1 MRKILLALLA
11 ASSTFGAASQAFA
24 DTPIQLDSTSWTKA
38 CKADAG
44 DAGRRVCLTSAF
56 GKLPA
61 SDAKNP
67 GQISIS
73 AILIER
79 EGDDRKTLRVV
90 LPLGMQLVHGT
101 RVIIDNQKPIPAPY
115 VNCYSGGCFSDYAL
129 NGDLLESLKTGNQLT
144 IQAINSNG
152 SPLGRTIPLPRFGKA
167 FSGSPDGWN
176 SLDADVRNSL
186 DAMLMPKSV
195 VDKVDSASRLI
206 YAPWTKFCLK
216 GQDANAKQVCFT
228 GKDARLESGQSV
240 IAAVIIEPEG
250 EPKKILRV
258 TVPLGIQLV
267 HGTRVT
273 VDDNAPAQSP
283 YVICFQNGC
292 MSDYQA
298 PPELIAKLKNGENL
312 VVQAINSSGAPVTLR
327 LPLQETGGASFAKA
341 YDGPPTDPKIFVA
354 TQQKL
359 QGELAARAA
368 EARKDLADQS
378 QAPPPLA
385 AAPSE
390 PIHEAPAIA
399 GRPASFGRRVAL
411 VVGNSAYKSVAALTN
426 PIRDAAKVAETL
438 RKVGFQSVD
447 LETDL
452 SREGLVEALRGF
464 AKQAENADWA
474 VVYYAG
480 HGIEAAGV
488 NYLIP
493 VDAAIH
499 TDRDISL
506 EAVPID
512 QVLNSAER
520 ARALR
525 LVILDAC
532 RDNPFADQMKRT
544 MSVASRSVSRGLAQM
559 EPDPGTLV
567 IFAAKHGETAL
578 DGDGGNSPFVTAFA
592 KDIQVP
598 GVEVRRLFDN
608 VRDDVMDMTG
618 KRQQPYAYGSVPGRQ
633 DFYFVAK

>member
-1 MRKILLALLA
+1 MRKILFTLLA
-11 ASSTFGAASQAFA
+11 ASSTFGAVSQAA
-24 DTPIQLDSTSWTKA
+24 ETPIQLDYTSWTKA

-44 DAGRRVCLTSAF
+44 GRRICLTSSF
-56 GKLPA
+56 GKLPTT
-61 SDAKNP
+61 DAKNP
-67 GQISIS
+67 GQIVVS

-79 EGDDRKTLRVV
+79 EGDNKKTLRAI

-101 RVIIDNQKPIPAPY
+101 RIIIDNQKPIQAPY

-129 NGDLLESLKTGNQLT
+129 TGDSLEGLKTGNQLV
-144 IQAINSNG
+144 IQAINSNA
-152 SPLGRTIPLPRFGKA
+152 SSLSLTIPLPRLGNS
-167 FSGSPDGWN
+167 FSVSPYGWN
-176 SLDADVRNSL
+176 ILDGDVRNSL
-186 DAMLMPKSV
+186 DAMLTPKSD
-195 VDKVDSASRLI
+195 VDKVDSASTLI

-228 GKDARLESGQSV
+228 GKDGRIESGQPV

-258 TVPLGIQLV
+258 TVPLGVQLE
-267 HGTRVT
+267 HGTRVI
-273 VDDNAPAQSP
+273 VDSNAPAQSP

-292 MSDYQA
+292 MSDYEVT
-298 PPELIAKLKNGENL
+298 PELIAKMKKGQNL
-312 VVQAINSSGAPVTLR
+312 VAQAINSSGAPIVLP

-341 YDGPPTDPKIFVA
+341 YDGPPTDPKAFEA
-354 TQQKL
+354 SQKKL
-359 QGELAARAA
+359 QEELAARAA
-368 EARKDLADQS
+368 RARKNLADQS
-378 QAPPPLA
+378 QIPQPLA

-390 PIHEAPAIA
+390 PIREAPAIA
-399 GRPASFGRRVAL
+399 ERVPSFGRRVAL
-411 VVGNSAYKSVAALTN
+411 VVGNSAYKNVAALTN

-438 RKVGFQSVD
+438 RKVGFQSVT
-447 LETDL
+447 LETNL

-493 VDAAIH
+493 VDAAIR

-608 VRDDVMDMTG
+608 VRDDVMDMTA

-633 DFYFVAK
+633 DFYFIAK